1 MDKDRIILT
10 VNCGSSSIKYLLYSW
25 QKRRAIASGLVERI
39 GLSGAMI
46 KHCVSGKDP
55 ITTLTECPNHET
67 AINLII
73 KALLEGD
80 GKVVN
85 QVSEISAVGHRVV
98 HGGEKFTKSV
108 KIDGLGGEVLN
119 TLKEIAPLAPLHNPV
134 NIVGIE
140 SALKLLPDIPH
151 IAVLDTAFLQ
161 TIPRVNYLY
170 AVPYLWYTKYGVRR
184 YGFHG
189 TSHLYVSKRAAVMLK
204 KDPFQVN
211 LVTCHIGNGVSFT
224 AIKNGLAYDHSMGFT
239 PLEGLIMGTRSGDL
253 DPSIISYICQKEHIT
268 SKKVE
273 QILNRE
279 SGLKGISGKSSDR
292 RDLRK
297 AAESGD
303 ERAQLALDMEAY
315 RIRKYIGS
323 YMASLGRVDAV
334 VFTAGAGERAAFL
347 RAKALMGLDDLGI
360 KLDLNRNEE
369 ACSGYKEFVIS
380 MDESRV
386 KVFVIPTDEE
396 LVFVEDVVAI
406 LEDRYDVHTN
416 FTYSFQTPDYVNHE
430 RVELYKKEQA
440 GKK

>member
-1 MDKDRIILT
+1 
-10 VNCGSSSIKYLLYSW
+10 VV
-25 QKRRAIASGLVERI
+25 VE
-39 GLSGAMI
+39 S
-46 KHCVSGKDP
+46 P
-55 ITTLTECPNHET
+55 THET

-73 KALLEGD
+73 KTLLEGE
-80 GKVVN
+80 GKVLDGIS
-85 QVSEISAVGHRVV
+85 QISAVGHRVV

-108 KIDGLGGEVLN
+108 KIDGLGGDVLN

-134 NIVGIE
+134 NITGIE

-170 AVPYLWYTKYGVRR
+170 AVPYYWYTKYGVRR

-189 TSHLYVSKRAAVMLK
+189 TSHLYVSKRAAVLLK

-211 LVTCHIGNGVSFT
+211 LITCHIGNGVSFT
-224 AIKNGLAYDHSMGFT
+224 AIRNGLAYDHSMGFT
-239 PLEGLIMGTRSGDL
+239 PLEGLIMGTRSGDI
-253 DPSIISYICQKEHIT
+253 DPSIISYVCQKEHIT

-279 SGLKGISGKSSDR
+279 SGLKGISGKYSDR

-297 AAESGD
+297 AAEAGD
-303 ERAQLALDMEAY
+303 ERAQLAIDMEAY

-323 YMASLGRVDAV
+323 YMASLGRVDAI
-334 VFTAGAGERAAFL
+334 VFTAGAGERASFL
-347 RAKALMGLDDLGI
+347 RAKAMSGLDDLGV
-360 KLDLNRNEE
+360 KFDLNRNED
-369 ACSGYKEFVIS
+369 ACSGYKEFLVTA
-380 MDESRV
+380 DDSRV

-416 FTYSFQTPDYVNHE
+416 FKYSFQAPDYVNLE
-430 RVELYKKEQA
+430 RDELYRKEQA
-440 GKK
+440 GKKN